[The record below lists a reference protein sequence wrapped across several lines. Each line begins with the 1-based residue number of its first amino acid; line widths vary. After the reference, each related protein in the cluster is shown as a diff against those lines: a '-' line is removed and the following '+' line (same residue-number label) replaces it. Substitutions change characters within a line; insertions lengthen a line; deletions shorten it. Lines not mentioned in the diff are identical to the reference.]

1 MSILDKVFT
10 SKPVNKTAALVISV
24 SEEEIKSS
32 PREEKIKKL
41 KEEIKN
47 IDNCLLSIKNCNFI
61 SSEERKKI
69 VEKKMAI
76 QNTLNQLRKVH
87 KLEVSKRF
95 DVVFVKVA
103 KARLSE
109 RQYNALRTE
118 TMDIINKDLK

>member
-47 IDNCLLSIKNCNFI
+47 IDKCLLSIKNCNFI

-87 KLEVSKRF
+87 KLEVSKKF

>member
-10 SKPVNKTAALVISV
+10 SKPINKTAALVISV

-41 KEEIKN
+41 KEEMRN

-69 VEKKMAI
+69 IEKKMAI
-76 QNTLNQLRKVH
+76 QNTLHQLRTRH
-87 KLEVSKRF
+87 KLDVSKMF

-103 KARLSE
+103 KERLSNS
-109 RQYNALRTE
+109 QYSALRNE
-118 TMDIINKDLK
+118 TMEIIKGMK

>member
-10 SKPVNKTAALVISV
+10 SKPVNKTASLVVSISK
-24 SEEEIKSS
+24 EELKPS

-47 IDNCLLSIKNCNFI
+47 IDSCLLSIKNCNFI

-76 QNTLNQLRKVH
+76 QNTLHQLRTRH
-87 KLEVSKRF
+87 KLDVSKMF

-118 TMDIINKDLK
+118 TMDIINKDIE